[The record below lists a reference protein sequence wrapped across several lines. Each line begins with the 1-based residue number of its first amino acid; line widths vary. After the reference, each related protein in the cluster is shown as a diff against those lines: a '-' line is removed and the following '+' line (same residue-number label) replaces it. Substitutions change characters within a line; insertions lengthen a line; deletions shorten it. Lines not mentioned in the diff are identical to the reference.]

1 MRKLV
6 ASGRPGSHGAWAIA
20 LASVR
25 SGKMMLALFC
35 LGNQSAAL
43 VGMVHQ
49 KHQPNKVSLH
59 LVNLATAG
67 LDALCEPGYHGQ

>member
-1 MRKLV
+1 
-6 ASGRPGSHGAWAIA
+6 
-20 LASVR
+20 VR

-43 VGMVHQ
+43 AGMVHQ